1 MTKNLIVAIADNY
14 AIGRKNQLLWHISED
29 LQYFKKTTTGCPVIM
44 GYMTYLSIGRPLP
57 KRKNIVISI
66 FPWPDAPE
74 GVTVVGSLAE
84 AYAAAGDGDVF
95 VMGGGE
101 TYRNALP
108 TADKL
113 YITHVHT
120 TIEDADTWF
129 PLIDPAIWE
138 VEKTSEVKTD
148 PESGYHAYTTND
160 GTSGAAFCINHGLHY
175 TSRTLP
181 IAGKYTASPQ
191 AAASTS

>member
-1 MTKNLIVAIADNY
+1 
-14 AIGRKNQLLWHISED
+14 
-29 LQYFKKTTTGCPVIM
+29 
-44 GYMTYLSIGRPLP
+44 MTYLSIGRPLP

-108 TADKL
+108 TADRL

-120 TIEDADTWF
+120 IIEDADTWF

-148 PESGYHAYTTND
+148 PESGYPFEFTVY
-160 GTSGAAFCINHGLHY
+160 
-175 TSRTLP
+175 RR
-181 IAGKYTASPQ
+181 KR
-191 AAASTS
+191 

>member
-1 MTKNLIVAIADNY
+1 MTKNIIVAIADNY

-57 KRKNIVISI
+57 KRKNFVISI

-74 GVTVVGSLAE
+74 GVTVVGSLSE

-129 PLIDPAIWE
+129 PSSIRL
-138 VEKTSEVKTD
+138 
-148 PESGYHAYTTND
+148 SGRWKRPPRLRSIRKAVILLN
-160 GTSGAAFCINHGLHY
+160 
-175 TSRTLP
+175 
-181 IAGKYTASPQ
+181 SPCT
-191 AAASTS
+191 AASGNTRQRT

>member
-74 GVTVVGSLAE
+74 GV
-84 AYAAAGDGDVF
+84 YAAAGDGDVF

-120 TIEDADTWF
+120 IIEDADTWF

-148 PESGYHAYTTND
+148 SESGYPFEFTVY
-160 GTSGAAFCINHGLHY
+160 
-175 TSRTLP
+175 RR
-181 IAGKYTASPQ
+181 KR
-191 AAASTS
+191 

>member
-1 MTKNLIVAIADNY
+1 MTKNIIVAIADNY

-74 GVTVVGSLAE
+74 GVTVVGTLAE

-129 PLIDPAIWE
+129 PIIDPAIWE
-138 VEKTSEVKTD
+138 AEKTSEVKID
-148 PESGYHAYTTND
+148 PESGYPFEFTVY
-160 GTSGAAFCINHGLHY
+160 
-175 TSRTLP
+175 RR
-181 IAGKYTASPQ
+181 KR
-191 AAASTS
+191 

>member
-108 TADKL
+108 TADRL

-120 TIEDADTWF
+120 TIPDADAFFPEINSDIWAVESRSGLLTDADTGF
-129 PLIDPAIWE
+129 TFE
-138 VEKTSEVKTD
+138 FVV
-148 PESGYHAYTTND
+148 YT
-160 GTSGAAFCINHGLHY
+160 
-175 TSRTLP
+175 RR
-181 IAGKYTASPQ
+181 
-191 AAASTS
+191 

>member
-84 AYAAAGDGDVF
+84 A
-95 VMGGGE
+95 
-101 TYRNALP
+101 
-108 TADKL
+108 
-113 YITHVHT
+113 
-120 TIEDADTWF
+120 
-129 PLIDPAIWE
+129 
-138 VEKTSEVKTD
+138 
-148 PESGYHAYTTND
+148 
-160 GTSGAAFCINHGLHY
+160 
-175 TSRTLP
+175 
-181 IAGKYTASPQ
+181 
-191 AAASTS
+191 

>member
-84 AYAAAGDGDVF
+84 AYAVAGDGDVF

-120 TIEDADTWF
+120 IIEDADTWF

-148 PESGYHAYTTND
+148 PESGYPFEFTVY
-160 GTSGAAFCINHGLHY
+160 
-175 TSRTLP
+175 RR
-181 IAGKYTASPQ
+181 KR
-191 AAASTS
+191 

>member
-29 LQYFKKTTTGCPVIM
+29 LQYFRKTTTGSPVIM
-44 GYMTYLSIGRPLP
+44 GYMTYLSIGHPLP
-57 KRKNIVISI
+57 KRKNIVISL

-84 AYAAAGDGDVF
+84 AYAAAGDGDAF

-113 YITHVHT
+113 YVTHVHT

-129 PLIDPAIWE
+129 PIIDPAIWE
-138 VEKTSEVKTD
+138 VEKTSEVKID
-148 PESGYHAYTTND
+148 PECGYPFEFTVY
-160 GTSGAAFCINHGLHY
+160 
-175 TSRTLP
+175 RRRR
-181 IAGKYTASPQ
+181 
-191 AAASTS
+191 